1 MSGQINNSE
10 RVQQILNNMP
20 NYTNSQVW
28 QEMLNKKAQK
38 NNQDYDPK
46 KYEVSKLS
54 RNANQT
60 SIDVGPMNLAT
71 PTMRRKQG

>member
-38 NNQDYDPK
+38 NNQDYEPK